1 MKVFV
6 TGVDG
11 YIGVMLVPLLVKHG
25 YEVVGLD
32 TGYYREGCLY
42 NGIED
47 CPTVL
52 RRDLRRIG
60 DGDLDGIDAVVHL
73 AELSNDPLGQHNPEI
88 TYGINHRASVKLAES
103 AKRGGA
109 KRFIYASSC
118 SIYGQGNDDIK
129 TEESAP
135 NPQTTY
141 AECKMLVERDVAA
154 MADDDFSPTFMRNAT
169 AFGPSPRMR
178 FDIVLNNLAG
188 LAWTEKAIRMNG
200 DGSAYRPL
208 VHILDI
214 CDAIVCALEAP
225 RHVVHNQVFNVG
237 QDSDN
242 YRIKQIAEIVQGVFP
257 NCGIE
262 FGTAGADNR
271 SYRVSFEKIRSKLGF
286 SCRRNATI
294 GAVQLYA
301 LFKKI
306 DMTKEVFTFRAFT
319 RLKQLEHL
327 IRLGQLDDQ
336 LFWRAS

>member
-118 SIYGQGNDDIK
+118 SIYGKGNDDIK